1 MHTLISI
8 FQKLCY
14 VNNFYKSKSVLIFI
28 GSWIFR
34 SFFLH
39 EHRNVSLFKCII
51 YVLHPSYQCRILNSS
66 NAIYGCPLL
75 GSSSAVHAQELLGFS
90 TCQPQVVCCIF
101 PQFNAFLSTWK
112 KTASYRIGRVGGC
125 AVQYHSNSLV
135 AFTFGFLCA
144 RASYSNGRGGEKPL
158 SWAWVASP
166 KK

>member
-1 MHTLISI
+1 MTAYIHT
-8 FQKLCY
+8 Y
-14 VNNFYKSKSVLIFI
+14 MY
-28 GSWIFR
+28 
-34 SFFLH
+34 
-39 EHRNVSLFKCII
+39 
-51 YVLHPSYQCRILNSS
+51 YLHPSYQCRILNSS

-112 KTASYRIGRVGGC
+112 KTVSYRIGRVGGC

-144 RASYSNGRGGEKPL
+144 RAAYSNGGAAGKSRSVEPESLPQKSNTFANNGFKGSL
-158 SWAWVASP
+158 SALQSP
-166 KK
+166 